1 MNDLNNTNESGLNKC
16 FVQTEQWRNKSMSL
30 RKLYDLTSNDRRE
43 IIHQYLMQLD
53 NESNNKFEYREKL
66 AIFRPYLQQ
75 QVNSFIDKIFQ
86 MPAQIITKNKWLE
99 EKAMGNFD
107 GFGRNFA
114 EFAKDFA
121 KTAELVSQGYCLV
134 DRAAATHDEFG
145 NVVLNQEIKTS
156 TIILDVRNILH
167 TRVVDGDLKY
177 IRFREKEIIQQQWED
192 LEVWSV
198 KEIFKVDDKVYFNKY
213 QMTANNSWV
222 QSVKDQQM
230 DIDHIPLI
238 DVYPAGYK
246 ERFET
251 EAVWLG
257 LADDNIDHLQYNSQY
272 LNLSKTL
279 SAPLLYGRNM
289 GINNNVIKSGSGKII
304 HSENYDSDLKYVE
317 PTGNSLEGSKK
328 TVEKIENDIDN
339 FPLNINKSSAGGETA
354 TKSIIQEGAIIAV
367 LSAHAQAYKS
377 ALNKI
382 VKEMLIWEGQEGIE
396 FEINVNVDF
405 TIRADALQL
414 QVYNDLKD
422 RNVISDYSYV
432 EGVKYAG
439 YLPENFNTKKDFEL
453 IKEEMADKLP
463 ATLPIPNEEDVPDF
477 NMNGDVKA
485 DDVNVTKTEKQ
496 MDTLFNKEQ

>member
-1 MNDLNNTNESGLNKC
+1 MNEINRENESGLNKC
-16 FVQTEQWRNKSMSL
+16 FVQTEQWRNKSQSL
-30 RKLYDLTSNDRRE
+30 EKLYDLTSSDRKKIIND
-43 IIHQYLMQLD
+43 YLMQLD
-53 NESNNKFEYREKL
+53 NESQTKFEYRKKL

-86 MPAQIITKNKWLE
+86 MPAMIITKDKWLE
-99 EKAMGNFD
+99 DKALKNFD
-107 GFGRNFA
+107 GFGRNFS

-121 KTAELVSQGYCLV
+121 KSSELVSQGYCLI

-145 NVVLNQEIKTS
+145 NVVLNEEVKTS
-156 TIILDVRNILH
+156 IIILDVRNILH
-167 TRVVDGDLKY
+167 TRVVDGDLRY

-192 LEVWSV
+192 LEIWTV
-198 KEIFKVDDKVYFNKY
+198 KEIFKIGNKVFFNKY
-213 QMTANNSWV
+213 QMTSDNSWI
-222 QSVKDQQM
+222 QSVKDQPM
-230 DIDHIPLI
+230 DIDHLPLI

-251 EAVWLG
+251 DPIWLG

-328 TVEKIENDIDN
+328 TVEKIQDDIDN
-339 FPLNINKSSAGGETA
+339 FPLNINKSSSGGETA

-367 LSAHAQAYKS
+367 LSAHAQSYKS
-377 ALNKI
+377 ALKKI
-382 VKEMLIWEGQEGIE
+382 VNEFLIWEGKEGIE

-422 RNVISDYSYV
+422 RAVISDYSYV

-453 IKEEMADKLP
+453 IKKEQEDKLP
-463 ATLPIPNEEDVPDF
+463 ATLPVPNEADVAEFEMVDE
-477 NMNGDVKA
+477 KA
-485 DDVNVTKTEKQ
+485 DGVNVTNTEKQ
-496 MDTLFNKEQ
+496 MDTMFNNKQ